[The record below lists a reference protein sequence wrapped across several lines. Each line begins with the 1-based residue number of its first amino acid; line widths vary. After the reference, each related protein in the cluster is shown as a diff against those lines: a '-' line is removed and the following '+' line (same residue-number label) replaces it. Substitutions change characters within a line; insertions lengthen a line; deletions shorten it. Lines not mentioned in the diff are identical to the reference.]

1 MIKTEIKPE
10 PLNGKRIGIASESSR
25 FVDFDESS
33 GFWFGDVKSAC
44 EFYLRYKDRPEDV
57 WDLVNVEEELKLP
70 KKEQKTLHLYLQ
82 LLSSS
87 KNREE
92 YIEMMNHYNE
102 WLFKL
107 AFRDVL
113 EKGDNQ

>member
-1 MIKTEIKPE
+1 VIKTEIKPE
-10 PLNGKRIGIASESSR
+10 PLNGKRIGIASGSSR

-44 EFYLRYKDRPEDV
+44 EFYLRYKDRP
-57 WDLVNVEEELKLP
+57 DLFE
-70 KKEQKTLHLYLQ
+70 KEQKNLIDYDCRYDWDHTFVIL
-82 LLSSS
+82 
-87 KNREE
+87 KGNRAIK
-92 YIEMMNHYNE
+92 YKE

-107 AFRDVL
+107 AFKDVL

>member
-1 MIKTEIKPE
+1 MNPE

-44 EFYLRYKDRPEDV
+44 EFYLRYKDNPED
-57 WDLVNVEEELKLP
+57 LATEILNKELWNILGKLDDG
-70 KKEQKTLHLYLQ
+70 TMTM
-82 LLSSS
+82 
-87 KNREE
+87 EE
-92 YIEMMNHYNE
+92 YNL

-107 AFRDVL
+107 AFKDVL
-113 EKGDNQ
+113 GGDTNGSK